1 MDAVA
6 ADLPLYL
13 QMSRYTKG
21 SKAVME
27 LRTERYLAEQAA
39 ETTGAPQAAKV
50 EAGDDM
56 LITGSISE
64 AATGANGEGAG
75 ETSEDDGFSF
85 DDFLDMINPLQHL
98 PVVSTFYREMTGDE
112 MEPAARI
119 VGGAIFGGAIG
130 AGVSLAEAVLEQ
142 ATGDDVGGHVMS
154 LLQGSAPTSTPS
166 TAIAA
171 APTTSANQPPVTR
184 RVTPEAA
191 GEQPTAPLPTLSAEA
206 FNALLTQSE
215 QPRRVTTPQRTP
227 DDIAAAMAMALDE
240 YDFIKLVDDEEQ
252 AF

>member
-39 ETTGAPQAAKV
+39 QTAKV
-50 EAGDDM
+50 EASDDM
-56 LITGSISE
+56 LITGSIAE
-64 AATGANGEGAG
+64 APTGANGEGSS
-75 ETSEDDGFSF
+75 ETSDDDGFSF

-98 PVVSTFYREMTGDE
+98 PIVSTFYREMTGDE
-112 MEPAARI
+112 MDPASRI
-119 VGGAIFGGAIG
+119 VGGAIYGGAIG

-154 LLQGSAPTSTPS
+154 LLQGSTPAPNMQ
-166 TAIAA
+166 TAIASA
-171 APTTSANQPPVTR
+171 STPGANQPPVTHASTLE
-184 RVTPEAA
+184 VTA
-191 GEQPTAPLPTLSAEA
+191 EQPTAPLPTLSAEA
-206 FNALLTQSE
+206 FNALLTQGE
-215 QPRRVTTPQRTP
+215 QPRRVPAPQHVP
-227 DDIAAAMAMALDE
+227 DGPADIAAAMAMALDE